1 MMVPVE
7 GPIGMPLLGHLG
19 CVLGQHQY
27 VSEVMVL
34 QHCKLTGRAQKTR
47 LLAQWCSWK
56 VVTRPGYL
64 DEEIKLSVDS
74 MDIVDTL
81 RKDKSFPGR
90 KRWKGGKM
98 ADIQSD
104 SEKKKKF
111 FFLDFPLNWPLE
123 YSGQLTVITILSSRS
138 GGTQVIHSHSHQKLI
153 LRAHHSSSYILTA
166 PDI

>member
-1 MMVPVE
+1 MLVPVE

-34 QHCKLTGRAQKTR
+34 QHCKLTGRAQKPR
-47 LLAQWCSWK
+47 LLAQWCSWE
-56 VVTRPGYL
+56 VVTRPGYP

-74 MDIVDTL
+74 TDIVDTL
-81 RKDKSFPGR
+81 RKEKSFPGR

-104 SEKKKKF
+104 SEKKKK
-111 FFLDFPLNWPLE
+111 
-123 YSGQLTVITILSSRS
+123 
-138 GGTQVIHSHSHQKLI
+138 I
-153 LRAHHSSSYILTA
+153 LRFSFKLASRILRSINSHHH
-166 PDI
+166 PV